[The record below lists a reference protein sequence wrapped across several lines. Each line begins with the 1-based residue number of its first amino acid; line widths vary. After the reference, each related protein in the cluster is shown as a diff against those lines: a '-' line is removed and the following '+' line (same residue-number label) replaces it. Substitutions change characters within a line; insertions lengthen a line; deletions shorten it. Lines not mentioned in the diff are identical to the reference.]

1 MTEFLHRIRVFVYS
15 YKHGSPDYLLLKRE
29 GGRESF
35 WTPLNG
41 SLGFGEQLES
51 AVRREVVEEVG
62 LAAPSQLIDL
72 NMPSSFELGDEQVVE
87 WNFAC
92 RAPLEGVEPKLA
104 SHWAAFQWAQFDE
117 AYPALE
123 FEQDRRAIVRLHTLL
138 HAA

>member
-1 MTEFLHRIRVFVYS
+1 MTDFLHRIRVFVYC
-15 YKHGSPDYLLLKRE
+15 YNEGSPDYLLLKRS
-29 GGRESF
+29 GHRESF

-41 SLGFGEQLES
+41 SLGFGEQLER

-62 LAAPSQLIDL
+62 IATPNQLIDL
-72 NMPSSFELGDEQVVE
+72 DMPSSFELGDERIVE

-92 RAPLEGVEPKLA
+92 RAPLSTSEPLLA
-104 SHWAAFQWAQFDE
+104 PHWAAYQWAQFDE

>member
-15 YKHGSPDYLLLKRE
+15 YKEGFPDYLLLKRD

-62 LAAPSQLIDL
+62 IAAPSQLIDL
-72 NMPSSFELGDEQVVE
+72 DMPSRFALGDEQVVE

-92 RAPLEGVEPKLA
+92 RAPLESAQPKLA
-104 SHWAAFQWAQFDE
+104 EHWAAFQWAQFDE